1 MVMATHSSASGPG
14 SAGWRDRVQATLAE
28 RLAALDRSPLADL
41 LLAGIDK
48 ASGARWS
55 AAVER
60 AAALQGTIRPEKIKS
75 LTDQFARE
83 VAVVGAAAG
92 AAVAAPAVGTA
103 ASITATAAEVA
114 WFTARAGDLI
124 LTIAALHGRTEPTVD
139 ERRAWVLAVLLYG
152 STAREGFTHMAEE
165 VGVTLGAPAAV
176 GALATT
182 GVAPTLRLPLSSLH
196 AINSGFQRH
205 IVRRYGTRRGVV
217 AVGRVL
223 PLGIG
228 AAIGG
233 MANYAA
239 IRALARH
246 ADAFFSRLP
255 YSAIDTTAIE
265 TSAR

>member
-1 MVMATHSSASGPG
+1 MASSST
-14 SAGWRDRVQATLAE
+14 SHWRDRLHRAITE
-28 RLAALDRSPLADL
+28 RLNALDNKPVADL
-41 LLAGIDK
+41 LLAGVDK
-48 ASGARWS
+48 ATSARWS

-60 AAALQGTIRPEKIKS
+60 AAALPGTIRPEKIKA
-75 LTDQFARE
+75 LTDSFARE

-103 ASITATAAEVA
+103 ATLTATAAEVA

-152 STAREGFTHMAEE
+152 STAKEGFAHMAEE
-165 VGVTLGAPAAV
+165 VGVTLGAPVAA
-176 GALATT
+176 GLAAS

-205 IVRRYGTRRGVV
+205 IVRRYGTRRGVI
-217 AVGRVL
+217 ALGRAL

-233 MANYAA
+233 TANYAA

-246 ADAFFSRLP
+246 ADQFFSRLP
-255 YSAIDTTAIE
+255 YSSIETTAIE
-265 TSAR
+265 APAR